1 MVKSS
6 VSQSIR
12 ELVLPIVENANLE
25 LVDIEYKKE
34 GKDWFLRV
42 FIDKQNG
49 ITVEDCKKISRQIE
63 DIIEVEDLIPNRYY
77 LEVSSPGLD
86 RPLKKDRDFL
96 RYLGKSIQVS
106 LFSPIQEKRK
116 YTGIIENFKEST
128 LFLDVGEKTIS
139 IPMDNIAS
147 AKLEIKIN

>member
-6 VSQSIR
+6 VSQSVR
-12 ELVLPIVENANLE
+12 ELVLPIVENANIE

-42 FIDKQNG
+42 FLDKQNG

-86 RPLKKDRDFL
+86 RPLKKESDFL

-116 YTGIIENFKEST
+116 FTGVIQDFKESA
-128 LFLDVGEKTIS
+128 LFLDVGEETIS
-139 IPMDNIAS
+139 IPIDNIAS